1 MIDFY
6 GENPMDEGKMRKIF
20 FEIHEGLP
28 REGPG
33 SFEST
38 QKAYS
43 MLSNLPADPKILDI
57 GCGPGMQTLDL
68 SRLTNGS
75 IISIDNHPTF
85 LEVLRKKVVQN
96 GLSDRIFVQEGDM
109 FNLHFEEKSFDVIWA
124 EGSIYIIGFERGLRE
139 WKPLLKFGGYL
150 AVTEVSWL
158 KPDAPAEI
166 KKFWEEN
173 YPAMH
178 DIDSNLKIL
187 QGAGYHPV
195 GHFTIPE
202 SSWWD
207 DYYNPIEKKLVT
219 LCEKYKNDDQ
229 ALQILK
235 IEQQEID
242 YFREYAEFY
251 GYVFYIAQ
259 VH

>member
-1 MIDFY
+1 
-6 GENPMDEGKMRKIF
+6 MDERKMRKIF

-33 SFEST
+33 NFEST

-43 MLSNLPADPKILDI
+43 MLSNLPAHPKILDI

-68 SRLTNGS
+68 IRLTDGS
-75 IISIDNHPTF
+75 IISIDNHPPF
-85 LEVLRKKVVQN
+85 LEVLRKKVVQK

-139 WKPLLKFGGYL
+139 WKPLLKSGGYIV
-150 AVTEVSWL
+150 ATEVSWL
-158 KPDAPAEI
+158 KPDAPIEI

-178 DIDSNLKIL
+178 DIDGNLKIL
-187 QGAGYHPV
+187 RRAGYSLL

-202 SSWWD
+202 SAWWD
-207 DYYNPIEKKLVT
+207 DYYNPIENKLVT
-219 LCEKYKNDDQ
+219 LREKYKNDDQ

-242 YFREYAEFY
+242 CFREYADFY